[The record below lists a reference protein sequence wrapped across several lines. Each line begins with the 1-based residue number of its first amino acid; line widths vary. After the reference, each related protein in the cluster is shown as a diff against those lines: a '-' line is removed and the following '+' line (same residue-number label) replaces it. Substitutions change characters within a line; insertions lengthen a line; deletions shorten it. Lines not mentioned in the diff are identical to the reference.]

1 MILIRKRDDFVY
13 YIYFIFTCIF
23 YLPFLSQSVKD
34 QLAELEKI
42 IEDVTKY
49 FPEQK
54 NLVQASRKNLAFKHI
69 DSLLL
74 ERHVREWNVLKKFRF
89 WCVVLPFWL
98 LFATFCQLFPIFL
111 RLAFKHIDTLLLER
125 NVREWNVLKRY
136 SFWCVLLP
144 FWLLFATFWQLFPIF
159 YIWHLS
165 ISIPCCWNE
174 A

>member
-1 MILIRKRDDFVY
+1 MTLPITFTY
-13 YIYFIFTCIF
+13 FTSCFFIYFF
-23 YLPFLSQSVKD
+23 SQSVKD

-74 ERHVREWNVLKKFRF
+74 ER
-89 WCVVLPFWL
+89 
-98 LFATFCQLFPIFL
+98 
-111 RLAFKHIDTLLLER
+111 

-136 SFWCVLLP
+136 SFWCVVLP
-144 FWLLFATFWQLFPIF
+144 LWLFFTTFWQLFPIF

-174 A
+174 AEDCLEKVF

>member
-1 MILIRKRDDFVY
+1 MTSPIT
-13 YIYFIFTCIF
+13 FISLVF
-23 YLPFLSQSVKD
+23 YLLFISQSVKD

-54 NLVQASRKNLAFKHI
+54 NLVPASRKNLAFKHI
-69 DSLLL
+69 DS
-74 ERHVREWNVLKKFRF
+74 
-89 WCVVLPFWL
+89 
-98 LFATFCQLFPIFL
+98 
-111 RLAFKHIDTLLLER
+111 LLLER

-136 SFWCVLLP
+136 SFWCGVLP
-144 FWLLFATFWQLFPIF
+144 FWLLFATFWQLFQFF
-159 YIWHLS
+159 YVWHLS

>member
-1 MILIRKRDDFVY
+1 MTSPIT
-13 YIYFIFTCIF
+13 FISLVVF

-54 NLVQASRKNLAFKHI
+54 NLVPASRKNLAFKHI

-74 ERHVREWNVLKKFRF
+74 ER
-89 WCVVLPFWL
+89 
-98 LFATFCQLFPIFL
+98 
-111 RLAFKHIDTLLLER
+111 

-136 SFWCVLLP
+136 SFGVLFCHFGYFLP
-144 FWLLFATFWQLFPIF
+144 LFGNFFQFF